1 VNAKKSAL
9 RSKSSVRAAH
19 NHTEEVAEE
28 AFQPLSAQE
37 ARQWRLNHP
46 QGSLWHVLAMQLA
59 AGVAVA
65 ALAGLLTGRMAIAW
79 SVAYGV
85 LAVVGP
91 AALFLRG
98 TVGRLTTQAGGA
110 LLNLFLWEF
119 VKIVLTVVL
128 LVLAPRLVRELSWPG
143 LLIGLVVA
151 VKVYWL
157 SLMRMSL
164 RAARRPN

>member
-1 VNAKKSAL
+1 
-9 RSKSSVRAAH
+9 
-19 NHTEEVAEE
+19 
-28 AFQPLSAQE
+28 
-37 ARQWRLNHP
+37 
-46 QGSLWHVLAMQLA
+46 M
-59 AGVAVA
+59 
-65 ALAGLLTGRMAIAW
+65 
-79 SVAYGV
+79 AYGV

-98 TVGRLTTQAGGA
+98 MVGRLTTQAGGA

-128 LVLAPRLVRELSWPG
+128 LVLAPHLVRELSWPG